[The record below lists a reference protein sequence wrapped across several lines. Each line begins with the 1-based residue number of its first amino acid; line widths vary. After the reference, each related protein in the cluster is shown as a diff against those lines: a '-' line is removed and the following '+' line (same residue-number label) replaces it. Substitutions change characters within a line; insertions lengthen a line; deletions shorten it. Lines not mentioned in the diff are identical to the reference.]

1 MATMQGKKFISPG
14 AWFSLVYPASWN
26 EFEDTEDTFLFYNP
40 NKWTGNF
47 RISAY
52 KAEAKAPDARNYGKN
67 AARDELEQNSQAELV
82 KVGVLECAYSKETF
96 QEEGEYYVSHLWV
109 TGIDN
114 IAFECSFTVP
124 RGETDVK
131 QAEEIIASLQ
141 VRKENAHY
149 PQEIIPIRVLEINE
163 VNEAYEWASSNI
175 KKVLKKDF
183 TASAE
188 DIAKIHQVMKTGNF
202 KLQQRAPWEAFGI
215 AFGAILVNEI
225 DGMEWVTVID
235 GNREFAALR
244 FRDTD
249 VVVYPAGLVWNKV
262 RNGEKCD
269 LQKEFEKI
277 KEEVE
282 KVW

>member
-14 AWFSLVYPASWN
+14 AWFSLVYPANWN

-40 NKWTGNF
+40 DKWTGNF

-52 KAEAKAPDARNYGKN
+52 KAEAKAPDAQNYGKN
-67 AARDELEQNSQAELV
+67 AARDELKQNPQAELV
-82 KVGVLECAYSKETF
+82 KAGTLECAYSKETF
-96 QEEGEYYVSHLWV
+96 QEGGEYYVSHLWI

-124 RGETDVK
+124 RGETDVR

-175 KKVLKKDF
+175 KKILKKDF

-188 DIAKIHQVMKTGNF
+188 DIAKIHQVMETGNF
-202 KLQQRAPWEAFGI
+202 KLQQRASWEAFGI
-215 AFGAILVNEI
+215 AFGAVLVNEI
-225 DGMEWVTVID
+225 DGMDWVTVID
-235 GNREFAALR
+235 GNRELAALR

-249 VVVYPAGLVWNKV
+249 VLVYPAALVWDKV

>member
-14 AWFSLVYPASWN
+14 AWFSLVYPVTWN
-26 EFEDTEDTFLFYNP
+26 EFEDVEGTFLFYNP
-40 NKWTGNF
+40 DKWSGNF

-52 KAEAKAPDARNYGKN
+52 KADPKLLDACVYGKN
-67 AARDELEQNSQAELV
+67 AARDELKQNPQAV
-82 KVGVLECAYSKETF
+82 PVQVGSLECAYSKETF
-96 QEEGEYYVSHLWV
+96 QEEGEYYVSHLWI

-114 IAFECSFTVP
+114 VAFECSFTVH
-124 RGETDVK
+124 RGDADIK
-131 QAEEIIASLQ
+131 PAEDIIASLQ
-141 VRKENAHY
+141 LRKDGVRY
-149 PQEIIPIRVLEINE
+149 PKEIIPIRVLEINE
-163 VNEAYEWASSNI
+163 VNEAYEWASSSI
-175 KKVLKKDF
+175 KKILKKDF

-188 DIAKIHQVMKTGNF
+188 DIAKIGQVLETGNF
-202 KLQQRAPWEAFGI
+202 NIQQKSPWQSFGI

-225 DGMEWVTVID
+225 DGLDWVTVID

-249 VVVYPAGLVWNKV
+249 VVIYPVQMIWDKV
-262 RNGEKCD
+262 KNGEKCE

-277 KEEVE
+277 KEEVG

>member
-1 MATMQGKKFISPG
+1 MATTQGKKFISPG
-14 AWFSLVYPASWN
+14 AWFSLVYPANWN
-26 EFEDTEDTFLFYNP
+26 EFEDSEDAFLFYNSD
-40 NKWTGNF
+40 KWTGNF

-52 KAEAKAPDARNYGKN
+52 KADSKLPDARNYGRN
-67 AARDELEQNSQAELV
+67 AARDELKQNPQAEPV
-82 KVGVLECAYSKETF
+82 KVGSLECAYSKETF
-96 QEEGEYYVSHLWV
+96 QEGGEYYVSHLWI
-109 TGIDN
+109 TGIGN
-114 IAFECSFTVP
+114 VAFECSFTVH
-124 RGETDVK
+124 RGEADIK
-131 QAEEIIASLQ
+131 QAEDIIASLQ
-141 VRKENAHY
+141 LREDGVRY
-149 PQEIIPIRVLEINE
+149 PKEIIPIRVLEINE

-175 KKVLKKDF
+175 KKILKKDF

-188 DIAKIHQVMKTGNF
+188 DILKIMQVMETGNF
-202 KLQQRAPWEAFGI
+202 KIQQKAPWQCLGI

-225 DGMEWVTVID
+225 DGMDWVTVID
-235 GNREFAALR
+235 GNRELAALR

-249 VVVYPAGLVWNKV
+249 VVVYPAGMVWDKV